1 MQWNL
6 IDTESLN
13 PLDPSS
19 PEPLLNCL
27 QDWLILGMCSFQG
40 QYDSDLNEVG
50 FQQADA
56 VARRLAKGDFPFS
69 AVYTSDLKR
78 ARLTGEA
85 ILAATGATH
94 SVITKSELRERHL
107 GVLQVR

>member
-1 MQWNL
+1 VL
-6 IDTESLN
+6 TRLAN
-13 PLDPSS
+13 PRDV
-19 PEPLLNCL
+19 LL
-27 QDWLILGMCSFQG
+27 SFQG

-56 VARRLAKGDFPFS
+56 VARRLAKGDLPFS

-78 ARLTGEA
+78 AQITGEA

-94 SVITKSELRERHL
+94 SVITRTDLRERHL